1 MIAVADLHPNQ
12 IAEQLTGRP
21 YTSWSAIT
29 TYMACPLRY
38 KLHYVENLPENYVS
52 ASLVFGGAIHSAV
65 EMQMREQLA
74 GNPTPSLDALLSAYN
89 DGWHE
94 HDGQQV
100 QFGKGDDRTT
110 LDDLARRMLTA
121 FQASELAAPAGTII
135 GIEEELMGELVPGV
149 PDLLARVDL
158 LVDDGDGLILT
169 DLKTARSRWSDS
181 QVRDS
186 AGQLLLYH
194 ELAKPI
200 ADGRP
205 IRLEF
210 AVVTKTKVP
219 EVIRHEV
226 RADPQQIDRMK
237 RIVELVWGAI
247 EAGFFFPAPSPMQC
261 PSCAYREACQRWTG

>member
-1 MIAVADLHPNQ
+1 MSVAIDLHPNE
-12 IAEQLTGRP
+12 IAERLTGRP

-38 KLHYVENLPENYVS
+38 CMRYVEGLPEESVS
-52 ASLVFGGAIHSAV
+52 ASLVFGGSIHRAV
-65 EMQMREQLA
+65 EAQMRERLM
-74 GNPTPSLDALLSAYN
+74 GNPAPSLEVLMAAYD
-89 DGWHE
+89 DGWLEHE
-94 HDGQQV
+94 AQHV

-121 FQASELAAPAGTII
+121 FQASELADPPGTII
-135 GIEEELMGELVPGV
+135 GIEEELTGELVPGV

-158 LVDDGDGLILT
+158 LVDDGDALTLT
-169 DLKTARSRWSDS
+169 DLKTARSRWSQE
-181 QVRDS
+181 QVQSS

-210 AVVTKTKVP
+210 AVLTKTKTP
-219 EVIRHEV
+219 EVYRHEV
-226 RADPQQIDRMK
+226 WADPRQIERMK
-237 RIVELVWGAI
+237 RIVERVWGAI
-247 EAGFFFPAPSPMQC
+247 EAGIFFPSPSPMQC
-261 PSCAYREACQRWTG
+261 PGCPFREACRDWAG